1 MDPISKELN
10 RKITDRTIE
19 HIKRLHHNKMNLSN
33 ILNEL
38 NSLTQIRHTL
48 DDPNIN
54 KSEISSYFRDIN
66 SLIKDE
72 ILKLRDYDISHRL
85 NLFIFTFVSS
95 YSNTIS
101 ISAKRNLI
109 ANIINHRALDSKEL
123 LLWLDLIRNNK
134 LDYGYLP
141 DSLARSTIESI
152 FNSNEYKQTMNNL
165 STFMIELIKNDSSHQ
180 YLTHKYYDLISPELG
195 VDYQL

>member
-1 MDPISKELN
+1 MIAQQDPSNFTVAKPCSNASSHPVVIIFLISSWYLISQYNINTNLKDLKYKFSIALDLVNLSKELDKEMIIMDPISKELN

-48 DDPNIN
+48 DDPNFN

-72 ILKLRDYDISHRL
+72 ILKLRNYDISHRL
-85 NLFIFTFVSS
+85 NLFIFNLEEISS
-95 YSNTIS
+95 
-101 ISAKRNLI
+101 
-109 ANIINHRALDSKEL
+109 
-123 LLWLDLIRNNK
+123 
-134 LDYGYLP
+134 
-141 DSLARSTIESI
+141 SI
-152 FNSNEYKQTMNNL
+152 FL
-165 STFMIELIKNDSSHQ
+165 SLRIHIYN
-180 YLTHKYYDLISPELG
+180 
-195 VDYQL
+195 